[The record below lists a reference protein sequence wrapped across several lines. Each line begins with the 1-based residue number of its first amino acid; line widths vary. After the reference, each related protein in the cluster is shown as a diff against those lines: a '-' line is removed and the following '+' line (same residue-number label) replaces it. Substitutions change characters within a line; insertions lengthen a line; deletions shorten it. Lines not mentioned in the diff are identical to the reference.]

1 MLAKRRAACY
11 RLSLLDEAPNSAL
24 GRMRRWSVIL
34 LLLLAGGGLAYFVGP
49 WLRLS
54 PGAPAASRGAVAI
67 PVIVTDVR
75 RADVPIFLTG
85 LGIVQALNSVLVK
98 SRVDGQIMKIHFSE
112 GQDVHAGDVLVEID
126 PRPYQ
131 AALNQ
136 AQANKL
142 KDQAL
147 LENARLDLN
156 RSTRLAVSGTV
167 SSQQLDTARALVK
180 QLEASVESGQAMIDN
195 AQVNLDYSRIRSP
208 LDGRAGT
215 RLIDAGNMVKATDT
229 GGIVIINQ
237 LDPIYVT
244 FPLPSDSLL
253 AIRAAKEQGDV
264 KVTAQ
269 DSSGKVLAVGKLAV
283 IDNQINPNTATIN
296 FKAVFDNATHVL
308 WPGQF
313 VNVRVEVDTHRDV
326 VAVPITVV
334 QQGPSGPF
342 AFVVGPDRIVQKR
355 MIKVA
360 VMNKTTAVIDFG
372 LAPGERVVTDGQYRI
387 QAGSLVDLVRDPTET
402 PSQKSAEGF

>member
-1 MLAKRRAACY
+1 MLAKSWAACY

-67 PVIVTDVR
+67 PVIATDVR

-85 LGIVQALNSVLVK
+85 LGTVQALNSVLVK

-167 SSQQLDTARALVK
+167 SS
-180 QLEASVESGQAMIDN
+180 
-195 AQVNLDYSRIRSP
+195 
-208 LDGRAGT
+208 
-215 RLIDAGNMVKATDT
+215 
-229 GGIVIINQ
+229 
-237 LDPIYVT
+237 
-244 FPLPSDSLL
+244 
-253 AIRAAKEQGDV
+253 
-264 KVTAQ
+264 
-269 DSSGKVLAVGKLAV
+269 
-283 IDNQINPNTATIN
+283 
-296 FKAVFDNATHVL
+296 
-308 WPGQF
+308 
-313 VNVRVEVDTHRDV
+313 
-326 VAVPITVV
+326 
-334 QQGPSGPF
+334 
-342 AFVVGPDRIVQKR
+342 
-355 MIKVA
+355 
-360 VMNKTTAVIDFG
+360 
-372 LAPGERVVTDGQYRI
+372 
-387 QAGSLVDLVRDPTET
+387 
-402 PSQKSAEGF
+402 

>member
-1 MLAKRRAACY
+1 
-11 RLSLLDEAPNSAL
+11 
-24 GRMRRWSVIL
+24 MRRWSVIL
-34 LLLLAGGGLAYFVGP
+34 LLLLAGGGLAYFVAP

-54 PGAPAASRGAVAI
+54 PGAPAAPRTAAAI
-67 PVIVTDVR
+67 PVIATEVR

-85 LGIVQALNSVLVK
+85 LGTVQAFNSVLVK
-98 SRVDGQIMKIHFSE
+98 SRVDGQIIKINFTE

-126 PRPYQ
+126 PAPYQ

-156 RSTRLAVSGTV
+156 RSTRLAATGAVST
-167 SSQQLDTARALVK
+167 QQLDTARALVK
-180 QLEASVESGQAMIDN
+180 QLEASVKADQAMIDS

-208 LDGRAGT
+208 MDGRAGT

-229 GGIVIINQ
+229 AGIVIINQ
-237 LDPIYVT
+237 LDPIFVT
-244 FPLPSDSLL
+244 FALPADSLPP
-253 AIRAAKEQGDV
+253 IRAAMEQGDV

-269 DSSGKVLAVGKLAV
+269 DSNGKDLAVGKLTV

-296 FKAVFDNATHVL
+296 YKADVRQRRRRCCGRASSSMCGSKSTSAAT
-308 WPGQF
+308 WSPC
-313 VNVRVEVDTHRDV
+313 
-326 VAVPITVV
+326 PITVV

-355 MIKVA
+355 AIKVG
-360 VMNKTTAVIDFG
+360 VHEQD
-372 LAPGERVVTDGQYRI
+372 DGGHR
-387 QAGSLVDLVRDPTET
+387 
-402 PSQKSAEGF
+402 